1 MYEEYVREDKIKDK
15 TDEEKRLELIMSIIK
30 TKQDLHDS
38 NNNFEYAENE
48 LIDYYAYQIKANQA
62 KINYLLKKI
71 KRRGLI
77 IDNIQERDI
86 RNLTKQEAM

>member
-38 NNNFEYAENE
+38 
-48 LIDYYAYQIKANQA
+48 DKS
-62 KINYLLKKI
+62 
-71 KRRGLI
+71 
-77 IDNIQERDI
+77 
-86 RNLTKQEAM
+86 